1 MKYLRGQISPKNGT
15 TSKLFN
21 KDNVLLINKQNLTD
35 GFNDSNLN
43 TLYAFFISNT
53 FISNARLKLE
63 KNQSNAKQQVVIH
76 AATWTTFKPKREKIK
91 KNPPT

>member
-43 TLYAFFISNT
+43 TMYAFFISN
-53 FISNARLKLE
+53 ARKNLKKFYQLDKNLIKLPYKICLSSLLE
-63 KNQSNAKQQVVIH
+63 PYRIH
-76 AATWTTFKPKREKIK
+76 F
-91 KNPPT
+91 